1 MSGIPP
7 TPLDRR
13 WISVSQAADYIGCSS
28 QTVRT
33 ILRKGAIRAS
43 RPLVGTGPYVLDR
56 LEIDQFLER
65 RKRVLPPYRVGS
77 RPWVKKSKPWL
88 KRKRRAS

>member
-1 MSGIPP
+1 MSGIPQ
-7 TPLDRR
+7 TPRDHR
-13 WISVSQAADYIGCSS
+13 WISVSQAADYMGCSS

-33 ILRKGAIRAS
+33 ILRVGAIRAS
-43 RPLVGTGPYVLDR
+43 RLLAGSGPYILDR

-65 RKRVLPPYRVGS
+65 RKRVLPPYRKGS

-88 KRKRRAS
+88 KRRAA